1 MEEYLKKGPTSRWE
15 NGKKNGLIVKLDWL
29 FETKLSCWVSST
41 PWIPLRYLMGTSC
54 VPHGYLLGTWL
65 VIWRKRKGR
74 KLRRPLCVTR
84 EAFCNPI
91 ITGSSGPPPPCHRLF
106 FTFLWSFFGSF
117 FWSLFLYWPPPL
129 PPPCQRFFI
138 VILSLPLLLLVLFY
152 WPFFHGSFFI
162 CLFDY
167 IGPLHC
173 RLPVTKI
180 AKEKT

>member
-15 NGKKNGLIVKLDWL
+15 NGKKNGLIVKLVWL

-65 VIWRKRKGR
+65 VKWRKRKGR

-106 FTFLWSFFGSF
+106 FTFLWSFFGPFFGRFFFIGPPIAASLSTLFYCDPFFAPFIIGPFLLAFFSWVLFYLSF
-117 FWSLFLYWPPPL
+117 WLYRTTPL
-129 PPPCQRFFI
+129 PPPC
-138 VILSLPLLLLVLFY
+138 
-152 WPFFHGSFFI
+152 H
-162 CLFDY
+162 
-167 IGPLHC
+167 
-173 RLPVTKI
+173 
-180 AKEKT
+180 